1 MATFRWEPR
10 WRLKAAMTYNPHVFP
25 GSPSCVIP
33 GFPSCVI
40 PAPEPESRWR
50 VEPAMTIERT
60 AMTQKLVF
68 LS

>member
-1 MATFRWEPR
+1 MTYNPHVFPGHDPESR
-10 WRLKAAMTYNPHVFP
+10 WRLKAAMTYNPHVIP
-25 GSPSCVIP
+25 GSH
-33 GFPSCVI
+33 SCVI